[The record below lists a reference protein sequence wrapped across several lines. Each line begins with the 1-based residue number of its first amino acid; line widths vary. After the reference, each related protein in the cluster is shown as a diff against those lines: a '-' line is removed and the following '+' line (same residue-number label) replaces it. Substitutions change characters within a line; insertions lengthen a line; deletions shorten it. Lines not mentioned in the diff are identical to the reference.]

1 MVFKIIW
8 SEKAKN
14 DLINILAYW
23 IERNQTTTFSRKLNE
38 IIHKRI
44 DLIAQ
49 YPHLGKR
56 TTIKDVRVQVIKD
69 YLLFYKLVDKT
80 IYILTVFDGRQD
92 PKKLKKLRK

>member
-23 IERNQTTTFSRKLNE
+23 IQRNHTITFSKKLNE

-69 YLLFYKLVDKT
+69 YLFFINWLANQYIFWQYLMEDK
-80 IYILTVFDGRQD
+80 IQ
-92 PKKLKKLRK
+92 KS